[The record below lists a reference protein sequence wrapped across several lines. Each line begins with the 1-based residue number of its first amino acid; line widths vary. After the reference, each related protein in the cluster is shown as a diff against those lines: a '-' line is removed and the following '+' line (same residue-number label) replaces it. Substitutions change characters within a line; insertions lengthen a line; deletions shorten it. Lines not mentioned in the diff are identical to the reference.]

1 MIFGHRGVGLL
12 GSRDDNFLFAQT
24 TKRRTSM
31 RYFWLILT
39 IAAVLWYTFVTI
51 YVSYKGV
58 ADIKEMLQRLG
69 ERKE

>member
-1 MIFGHRGVGLL
+1 M
-12 GSRDDNFLFAQT
+12 
-24 TKRRTSM
+24 K
-31 RYFWLILT
+31 YFWLVLT

>member
-1 MIFGHRGVGLL
+1 
-12 GSRDDNFLFAQT
+12 
-24 TKRRTSM
+24 M

-58 ADIKEMLQRLG
+58 TDIKEMLQRLAKRG
-69 ERKE
+69 Q